1 MFMIK
6 RQEQNGEQM
15 NILKNIKTDIAMIK
29 KALIIADLFALIV
42 AVAMISACHNA
53 LSALGQMEDASVPR
67 CEKSE
72 IRVYKGDSLMPGL
85 LNTEDCLVIW
95 ESENEG
101 VAVVQ
106 EDGTVT
112 GLAEG
117 STAINALVINEQ
129 TSDRT
134 KLTMTVEVL
143 RKEVPSDSDL
153 PYWYEDE
160 IFLINGKNPVGED
173 YKPELKDVRK
183 SIPTAHNETKL
194 TPACEE
200 ALAKMYSD
208 FLKQDLGELRLI
220 STYRSVAKQK
230 ELLDKAIKQ
239 RMKDYGMTEKEA
251 RESALKT
258 RMEPGYSE
266 HHSGLAIDFSTV
278 YTTQNKFH
286 ETKQGKWLTENA
298 HKYGFVLRYPKD
310 KVSITGINYEP
321 WHFRF
326 IESEHAV
333 EHATYIY
340 EHGLCLEEYVDL
352 QAQAKAAAEEYA
364 RNNPLE

>member
-1 MFMIK
+1 
-6 RQEQNGEQM
+6 M
-15 NILKNIKTDIAMIK
+15 NISKNIKINIPLIK
-29 KALIIADLFALIV
+29 KVLIIADLFALLV
-42 AVAMISACHNA
+42 AMAMISACHTA
-53 LSALGQMEDASVPR
+53 APTMGEMEGTSKPKFER
-67 CEKSE
+67 TERQ
-72 IRVYKGDSLMPGL
+72 IYKGDIFLPEI
-85 LNTEDCLVIW
+85 LNAEDCSIIW
-95 ESENEG
+95 ESEDDATAEIQADG
-101 VAVVQ
+101 SILAV
-106 EDGTVT
+106 ET
-112 GLAEG
+112 G
-117 STAINALVINEQ
+117 STELSALVINSK
-129 TSDRT
+129 TSERT

-160 IFLINGKNPVGED
+160 IFLINNSNPVDKSYE
-173 YKPELKDVRK
+173 PELVDVRK
-183 SIPTAHNETKL
+183 KIPTAHEETKL
-194 TPACEE
+194 TPDCEE
-200 ALAKMYSD
+200 ALARMYSD
-208 FLKQDLGELRLI
+208 FLEQDLGALRLI
-220 STYRSVAKQK
+220 STYRSVAKQEK
-230 ELLDKAIKQ
+230 LLNNAIKQ
-239 RMKDYGMTEKEA
+239 RMKDYGMTEEQA

-258 RMEPGYSE
+258 RMKPGYSE

-326 IESEHAV
+326 IETDHAV

-340 EHGLCLEEYVDL
+340 EHGLCLEEYVELL
-352 QAQAKAAAEEYA
+352 QQAKAAAEEHA